1 MLEFGINLTDWCWI
15 TDVLGMPVKM
25 TPDEK
30 KHYDGLTRKQKIKW
44 TIQKKM
50 ATAAEAGKKNPMGQ
64 SPYTKTQQ
72 KKTAELK
79 RRELALSRKEGESLD
94 VRKMQGRMREQITK
108 HGVDPLEELFLMLK
122 KTRKGKLDT
131 KDRLALLKFMVPYI
145 TPQLKAVDI
154 QQETKMTVSV
164 NVQSFKGA
172 SQADLRDLDGEV
184 ASSEYEDFL
193 IDDDNEGL
201 VVDVTAEVV

>member
-1 MLEFGINLTDWCWI
+1 MLDFGIILTDWCCI
-15 TDVLGMPVKM
+15 TDVLVMPVKM

-30 KHYDGLTRKQKIKW
+30 KLYESMDRTEKIKF
-44 TIQKKM
+44 TVQKKM
-50 ATAAEAGKKNPMGQ
+50 RLAKESGKKNPMGQ

-79 RRELALSRKEGESLD
+79 RRELSLSRKEGESLD

-122 KTRKGKLDT
+122 KTRKGRLDT

-172 SQADLRDLDGEV
+172 SQGDLRDLEGEV

-201 VVDVTAEVV
+201 VVDVTAEVL